1 MGKCYA
7 MCIVKTRFRFFGNGF
22 CLLGLSSR
30 PIILLKQSIAGMR
43 TILLVLLYLSIT
55 QPALAQ
61 QLDSLKIPVS
71 DTLSSDTTLR
81 IINLNPYFTLH
92 VDSVL
97 AYDLRINKEPVG
109 YFWFIKNSPVGLK
122 INRDNG
128 MLYFD
133 AAKSYFKSGRLKYDT
148 EYKVLL
154 GVQKLTN
161 PNERVDTSFT
171 LVFYNTEILPSKV
184 KPSVSSTMFVDEGDS
199 ISFRVQCEEGSFP
212 LENIRLATNMPI
224 KSYVSP
230 KRCDDEFAWTVPFDF
245 IKDGDTARQKILVLQ
260 FIGSDKF
267 FNKDTS
273 VVRIIVKDGINY
285 PIRVL
290 EHAKVQG
297 DIEAYI
303 AQLKYTFRQLDRQ
316 IKKTKN
322 TRTTFDLTSA
332 TSALGGTVVTTINN
346 GGTNTLGK
354 ILPSF
359 GVALVPVKEAV
370 SPQRIQEQ
378 NTTTQIRTV
387 IKRLN
392 YLQSDNSLLSERD
405 PDVIP
410 KTRKL
415 KEELKQAQMQ
425 LIDIPITDN
434 DGRESNQA
442 IDKYFNDPK
451 VNKKYR
457 MVTKK

>member
-1 MGKCYA
+1 
-7 MCIVKTRFRFFGNGF
+7 
-22 CLLGLSSR
+22 
-30 PIILLKQSIAGMR
+30 MR
-43 TILLVLLYLSIT
+43 TILLFLFYLSIAPFSFSQT
-55 QPALAQ
+55 T
-61 QLDSLKIPVS
+61 DSLKVPVTDS
-71 DTLSSDTTLR
+71 VPVPTTDTVLR

-97 AYDLRINKEPVG
+97 TYDLKINRDTAG
-109 YFWFIKNSPVGLK
+109 YFWFLKNIPVGLK

-128 MLYFD
+128 MLYFN
-133 AAKSYFKSGRLKYDT
+133 AEKSYFKSGRLKYDT

-154 GVQKLTN
+154 GVQNLTN
-161 PNERVDTSFT
+161 PKDRVDTSFT
-171 LVFYNTEILPSKV
+171 LVFYNTEILPSRV
-184 KPSVSSTMFVDEGDS
+184 KPSVSSTLFADEGDS
-199 ISFRVQCEEGSFP
+199 LSFRIQCEEGSFP
-212 LENIRLATNMPI
+212 IENIRMASNMPL
-224 KSYVSP
+224 KNYATP
-230 KRCDDEFAWTVPFDF
+230 KRCDDEFSWTVPFDF
-245 IKDGDTARQKILVLQ
+245 IKEGDTARQKILILQ

-267 FNKDTS
+267 FNKDTA

-285 PIRVL
+285 PVRVQ
-290 EHAKVQG
+290 EHTKVSNEI
-297 DIEAYI
+297 DNYI
-303 AQLKYTFRQLDRQ
+303 AQLKYTFKQLDRQ

-332 TSALGGTVVTTINN
+332 TSALGGSVVTTINN

-370 SPQRIQEQ
+370 SPQKIQEQ

-392 YLQSDNSLLSERD
+392 YLQSDNSLINERD
-405 PDVIP
+405 PDIIS

-415 KEELKQAQMQ
+415 KDELKQAQMQ
-425 LIDIPITDN
+425 LIDIPIMDN
-434 DGRESNQA
+434 DGSESNQS

-451 VNKKYR
+451 VNKKYK
-457 MVTKK
+457 MVSKK

>member
-1 MGKCYA
+1 MLA
-7 MCIVKTRFRFFGNGF
+7 VSSPLIH
-22 CLLGLSSR
+22 LLNN
-30 PIILLKQSIAGMR
+30 SIAGMR
-43 TILLVLLYLSIT
+43 NILLVLFYLSVT
-55 QPALAQ
+55 SSSYSQTT
-61 QLDSLKIPVS
+61 DSLKIPTA
-71 DTLSSDTTLR
+71 DTVLTVTDTALR

-92 VDSVL
+92 VDSML
-97 AYDLRINKEPVG
+97 NYDLRINKEPSG
-109 YFWFIKNSPVGLK
+109 YFWFLKNSPVGLK

-128 MLYFD
+128 MLYFN
-133 AAKSYFKSGRLKYDT
+133 AEKSFFKSGRLKYDT
-148 EYKVLL
+148 EYKVQL
-154 GVQKLTN
+154 GVQNLQN
-161 PNERVDTSFT
+161 PKERVDTNFT

-184 KPSVSSTMFVDEGDS
+184 KPSVSSTLFADEGDS

-212 LENIRLATNMPI
+212 IENIRLASNMPL
-224 KSYVSP
+224 KNYVSP
-230 KRCDDEFAWTVPFDF
+230 KHCDDEFSWTVPFDF
-245 IKDGDTARQKILVLQ
+245 IKDGDTARQKTLLIQ
-260 FIGSDKF
+260 FIGTDKF

-273 VVRIIVKDGINY
+273 VVRIVIKDGINY

-290 EHAKVQG
+290 EHGKVSG
-297 DIEAYI
+297 DIENYI
-303 AQLKYTFRQLDRQ
+303 TQLKYTFKQLDKQ
-316 IKKTKN
+316 IKRTKN

-392 YLQSDNSLLSERD
+392 YLLSDNSLVSERD
-405 PDVIP
+405 VDVIA

-415 KEELKQAQMQ
+415 KDELKQAQMQ
-425 LIDIPITDN
+425 LIDIPIMDN
-434 DGRESNQA
+434 DGGESNQS

-451 VNKKYR
+451 VNKKYK
-457 MVTKK
+457 MVSKK

>member
-1 MGKCYA
+1 
-7 MCIVKTRFRFFGNGF
+7 
-22 CLLGLSSR
+22 
-30 PIILLKQSIAGMR
+30 MR
-43 TILLVLLYLSIT
+43 NILLVLFFL
-55 QPALAQ
+55 LATSASYSQ
-61 QLDSLKIPVS
+61 TSDSLKIS
-71 DTLSSDTTLR
+71 TADTVIVTTDTILR

-92 VDSVL
+92 VDSML
-97 AYDLRINKEPVG
+97 NYDLRINKEPSG
-109 YFWFIKNSPVGLK
+109 YFWFLKNSPVGLK

-128 MLYFD
+128 MLYFN
-133 AAKSYFKSGRLKYDT
+133 AEKTFFKSGRLKYDT

-154 GVQKLTN
+154 GVQNLLN
-161 PNERVDTSFT
+161 PKERVDTNFT

-184 KPSVSSTMFVDEGDS
+184 KPSVSSTLFADEGDS

-212 LENIRLATNMPI
+212 IENIRLASNMPL
-224 KSYVSP
+224 KNYVSP
-230 KRCDDEFAWTVPFDF
+230 KHCDDEFSWTVPFDF
-245 IKDGDTARQKILVLQ
+245 IKDGDTARQKILIIQ

-273 VVRIIVKDGINY
+273 IVRIVVKDGINY

-290 EHAKVQG
+290 EHNKVNT
-297 DIEAYI
+297 DINTYI
-303 AQLKYTFRQLDRQ
+303 TQLKFTFKQLDKQ
-316 IKKTKN
+316 IKRTKN

-346 GGTNTLGK
+346 GGSNTLGK

-359 GVALVPVKEAV
+359 GVAIVPVKEAV

-392 YLQSDNSLLSERD
+392 YLLSDNSLVSERD
-405 PDVIP
+405 VDVIA

-415 KEELKQAQMQ
+415 KDELKQAQMQ
-425 LIDIPITDN
+425 LIDIPIMDN
-434 DGRESNQA
+434 DGGESNQS

-451 VNKKYR
+451 VNKKYK
-457 MVTKK
+457 MVSKK